1 MCNHAAPERPETG
14 REGPLYRWSVAFFR
28 FLGYTVD
35 EVIHMNKERL
45 GAFIGERRRELGLT
59 QKDLAGRLH
68 VTDKAVSKWERG
80 LSYPDVTL
88 LEPLA
93 GALGL
98 NMEEL
103 MACRRQERRKE
114 ETPMK
119 EQETVRGLL
128 DISRDTVRRER
139 RRSWQRLAAVLVLL
153 AVTAAVVAY
162 TQIFVSEDIQDTL
175 VLAETVDGVDYVYI
189 EGEEGHLLKLRCEN
203 GTELDGIQ
211 VENEWGEPQVFQI
224 SYRYNRLT
232 YEGTVTALEG
242 TGDFSMGGIT
252 DAQYDEGEGPMFG
265 LPMVYR
271 ISENY
276 YPNPY
281 GEGYLCDYTCYVML
295 DEESWETADI
305 LRVKDCVTAAPWDA
319 DGDGIDELVVHTRWP
334 EKPYAVYDIPEG
346 ELKPQLVSWP
356 DTVPEEVQE
365 ALIWTP

>member
-1 MCNHAAPERPETG
+1 MCNPATPERPETG
-14 REGPLYRWSVAFFR
+14 REGPLYCWSVAFFR
-28 FLGYTVD
+28 FLGYTVG

-281 GEGYLCDYTCYVML
+281 GEDYLCDYTCYVTL
-295 DEESWETADI
+295 DEETWETADI
-305 LRVKDCVTAAPWDA
+305 LRVEDCVTAAPWDA